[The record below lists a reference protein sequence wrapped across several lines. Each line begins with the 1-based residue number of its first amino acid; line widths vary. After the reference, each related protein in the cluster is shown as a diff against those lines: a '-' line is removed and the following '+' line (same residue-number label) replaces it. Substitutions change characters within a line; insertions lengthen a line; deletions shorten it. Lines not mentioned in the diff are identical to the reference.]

1 MNQLADS
8 GPALMGRTDTSALS
22 RWWWTVD
29 RWSLGMVLVLTA
41 IGAIL
46 VMAASPAVA
55 VRIGLEPYHFITRHF
70 LFVGPAVVLVI
81 GVSLM
86 PAPMIRRL
94 ATIGFAIALVLLAV
108 TLAWGTEIK
117 GARRWLDIAG
127 LVLQPAEVIKPTFA
141 VVTAWILAE
150 RRRAGRAPGSLTAAL
165 LLLLVLGLI
174 LAQPDFGMAAVV
186 AVVWFTQVFMAG
198 LGMMWVGALAALG
211 LGGAVLGYLWLPH
224 VASRIDRFLDPAS
237 GDSYQVD
244 KALEA
249 LGSGGM
255 FGRGPGEGVV
265 KSVLPDAHADFIFA
279 VAGEEFGLLA
289 GLGIIALFA
298 FIVLRGL
305 GRLLQEG
312 DFFALLAGTGL
323 LAQFGL
329 QALINIGVNL
339 NLVPAKGMTLPFISY
354 GGSSLLALAVG
365 MGMVLALT
373 RRRTPGE
380 RVGVVWA
387 RWSESGQ

>member
-1 MNQLADS
+1 MSGFSDS
-8 GPALMGRTDTSALS
+8 EPTLMGRTDTSALS

-55 VRIGLEPYHFITRHF
+55 ERIGLAPYHFVTRH
-70 LFVGPAVVLVI
+70 LLSVAPAVVLVV

-86 PAPMIRRL
+86 PAVMIRRL
-94 ATIGFAIALVLLAV
+94 AAIGFVIAMVLLVV

-117 GARRWLDIAG
+117 GARRWLDLG
-127 LVLQPAEVIKPTFA
+127 GVVLQPAEVIKPTFA
-141 VVTAWILAE
+141 VVTAWIMAE

-174 LAQPDFGMAAVV
+174 LAQPDFGMAAVI
-186 AVVWFTQVFMAG
+186 AVVWFVQVFMAG
-198 LGMMWVGALAALG
+198 LGLMWVGVLVVLG

-249 LGSGGM
+249 LGAGGM

-279 VAGEEFGLLA
+279 VAGEEFGLVA

-305 GRLLQEG
+305 GRLFQEG
-312 DFFALLAGTGL
+312 DYFALLAGTGL

-339 NLVPAKGMTLPFISY
+339 NLMPAKGMTLPFISY

-373 RRRTPGE
+373 RRRTPGD
-380 RVGVVWA
+380 RIGVVWA
-387 RWSESGQ
+387 RWPEPGR

>member
-1 MNQLADS
+1 MSGIADS
-8 GPALMGRTDTSALS
+8 GPAPMGRTDTSALS

-46 VMAASPAVA
+46 VMAASPVVA
-55 VRIGLEPYHFITRHF
+55 ERIGLEPYHFVTRHF
-70 LFVGPAVVLVI
+70 LFVGPAVALVV

-94 ATIGFAIALVLLAV
+94 AAIGFVIALVFLVV
-108 TLAWGTEIK
+108 TLAWGSEIK
-117 GARRWLDIAG
+117 GARRWLDIG
-127 LVLQPAEVIKPTFA
+127 GVVLQPAEVIKPTFA
-141 VVTAWILAE
+141 VVTAWIMAE

-198 LGMMWVGALAALG
+198 LGLMWVGALAALG

-249 LGSGGM
+249 LGAGGW

-279 VAGEEFGLLA
+279 VAGEEFGLVA

-298 FIVLRGL
+298 FVVLRGL
-305 GRLLQEG
+305 GRLLQDG

-339 NLVPAKGMTLPFISY
+339 NLMPAKGMTLPFISY

-373 RRRTPGE
+373 RRRSPGE

-387 RWSESGQ
+387 RWSESGR

>member
-1 MNQLADS
+1 MSGVADS
-8 GPALMGRTDTSALS
+8 RPAPMGRTDTSALS

-55 VRIGLEPYHFITRHF
+55 ERIGLEPYHFVTRHF
-70 LFVGPAVVLVI
+70 LFVGPAVVLVV

-94 ATIGFAIALVLLAV
+94 AAIGFAIALVLLVV
-108 TLAWGTEIK
+108 TLAWGSEIK
-117 GARRWLDIAG
+117 GARRWLDIG
-127 LVLQPAEVIKPTFA
+127 GVVLQPAEVIKPTFA
-141 VVTAWILAE
+141 VVTAWIMAE

-174 LAQPDFGMAAVV
+174 LAQPDFGMAALV

-198 LGMMWVGALAALG
+198 LGLMWVGALVALG

-224 VASRIDRFLDPAS
+224 VASRIDRFLDPAG

-249 LGSGGM
+249 LGAGGM

-279 VAGEEFGLLA
+279 VAGEEFGLVA

-305 GRLLQEG
+305 GRLLQHG

-339 NLVPAKGMTLPFISY
+339 NLMPAKGMTLPFISY

-373 RRRTPGE
+373 RRRSPGE
-380 RVGVVWA
+380 RGVVVWA
-387 RWSESGQ
+387 RWSESGR

>member
-1 MNQLADS
+1 MSGIADS
-8 GPALMGRTDTSALS
+8 GPAPMGRTDTSALS

-55 VRIGLEPYHFITRHF
+55 ERIGLEPYHFVTRHF
-70 LFVGPAVVLVI
+70 LFVGPAVALVV
-81 GVSLM
+81 GVSLV

-94 ATIGFAIALVLLAV
+94 AAIGFVIALVLLVV
-108 TLAWGTEIK
+108 TLAWGSEIK
-117 GARRWLDIAG
+117 GARRWLDIG
-127 LVLQPAEVIKPTFA
+127 GVVLQPAEVIKPTFA
-141 VVTAWILAE
+141 VVTAWIMAE
-150 RRRAGRAPGSLTAAL
+150 RQRAGRAPGSLTAAL
-165 LLLLVLGLI
+165 LLLVVLGLI

-186 AVVWFTQVFMAG
+186 AVVWFIQVFMAG
-198 LGMMWVGALAALG
+198 LGLMWVGALAVLG

-249 LGSGGM
+249 LGAGGM

-279 VAGEEFGLLA
+279 VAGEEFGLVA

-305 GRLLQEG
+305 GRLLQDG

-339 NLVPAKGMTLPFISY
+339 NLMPAKGMTLPFISY

-373 RRRTPGE
+373 RRRSPGE

-387 RWSESGQ
+387 RWSESGR

>member
-1 MNQLADS
+1 MNS
-8 GPALMGRTDTSALS
+8 VINPEPTLMGRTDTSGLS

-41 IGAIL
+41 VGAIL

-55 VRIGLEPYHFITRHF
+55 VRIGLEPYHFVTRHF
-70 LFVGPAVVLVI
+70 LFVGPAVALVI

-86 PAPMIRRL
+86 PEPMIRRL
-94 ATIGFAIALVLLAV
+94 SAVGFVIALILLAA
-108 TLAWGTEIK
+108 TLAWGSEIK
-117 GARRWLDIAG
+117 GARRWLDIG
-127 LVLQPAEVIKPTFA
+127 GVMLQPAEIIKPTFA
-141 VVTAWILAE
+141 VFTAWILAE

-198 LGMMWVGALAALG
+198 LGLMWVGALVALG
-211 LGGAVLGYLWLPH
+211 LSGAVLGYLLLPH

-255 FGRGPGEGVV
+255 FGRGPGEGVI

-279 VAGEEFGLLA
+279 VAGEEFGLVA

-305 GRLLQEG
+305 GRLLQEA
-312 DFFALLAGTGL
+312 DYFALLAGSGL

-339 NLVPAKGMTLPFISY
+339 NLMPAKGMTLPFISY
-354 GGSSLLALAVG
+354 GGSSLMALAVG

-387 RWSESGQ
+387 RWSGSGH

>member
-1 MNQLADS
+1 MNSVANHE
-8 GPALMGRTDTSALS
+8 PTLMGRTDTSGLS

-70 LFVGPAVVLVI
+70 LFVGPAVALVI

-86 PAPMIRRL
+86 PESMIRRL
-94 ATIGFAIALVLLAV
+94 AMIGFVIALILLAV
-108 TLAWGTEIK
+108 TLAWGSEIK
-117 GARRWLDIAG
+117 GARRWLDIG
-127 LVLQPAEVIKPTFA
+127 GVVLQPAEIIKPTFA
-141 VVTAWILAE
+141 VVTAWIMAE

-198 LGMMWVGALAALG
+198 LGLMWVAGLVALG

-279 VAGEEFGLLA
+279 VAGEEFGLVA
-289 GLGIIALFA
+289 GLAIIALFA

-312 DFFALLAGTGL
+312 DYFALLAGTGL

-329 QALINIGVNL
+329 QAMINIGVNL
-339 NLVPAKGMTLPFISY
+339 NLMPAKGMTLPFISY

-380 RVGVVWA
+380 RIGVVWA
-387 RWSESGQ
+387 RWSESGR

>member
-1 MNQLADS
+1 MN
-8 GPALMGRTDTSALS
+8 GIPAPEPTLMGRTDTSALS

-29 RWSLGMVLVLTA
+29 RWSLGMVLVLIA
-41 IGAIL
+41 AGAIL
-46 VMAASPAVA
+46 VMAASPAMA
-55 VRIGLEPYHFITRHF
+55 ERIGLEPYHFITRHF
-70 LFVGPAVVLVI
+70 LFVGPAVALVV
-81 GVSLM
+81 GVSLL
-86 PAPMIRRL
+86 PASVIQKL
-94 ATIGFAIALVLLAV
+94 TALGFAIALVLLAV
-108 TLAWGTEIK
+108 TLAWGSEIN
-117 GARRWLDIAG
+117 GARRWLGLGA
-127 LVLQPAEVIKPTFA
+127 LVLQPGEIIKPTFA

-165 LLLLVLGLI
+165 LLLLVLGLV

-198 LGMMWVGALAALG
+198 LGLMWVGVLVALG

-224 VASRIDRFLDPAS
+224 VASRVDRFLDPAS

-249 LGSGGM
+249 LGAGGL
-255 FGRGPGEGVV
+255 FGRGPGEGVI

-279 VAGEEFGLLA
+279 VAGEEFGLVA

-312 DFFALLAGTGL
+312 DYFALLAGTGL

-339 NLVPAKGMTLPFISY
+339 NLMPAKGMTLPFISY
-354 GGSSLLALAVG
+354 GGSSLLAVAVG

-373 RRRTPGE
+373 RRRAPGE

-387 RWSESGQ
+387 RWSESGR

>member
-55 VRIGLEPYHFITRHF
+55 GRIGLEPYHFITRHF

>member
-305 GRLLQEG
+305 GRLLPEG